1 MSRKQWYILPSDR
14 ELAEDITEQ
23 YDIEP
28 FLAHLLVS
36 RGITDD
42 LELENFCFDSAML
55 LDPYELKDMDKAAE
69 RIKRALADNEKI
81 AVYGDYDADGVT
93 ATALLYLYFKSLGK
107 EVITYIPDRNSEGY
121 GLNMKAIKSLC
132 EEGTELIITVDNG
145 ISAHKEAEYIKELGM
160 DLVITDHHKATAVLP
175 EAVAVVNPHR
185 LDCPSSFKDYCGVGV
200 AFKLI
205 SALSDEDDEVLL
217 QRYGDIITLG
227 TIGDVMPL
235 TGENRKIVK
244 TGLELINEGRNHGIR
259 ALKEISG
266 MKDKTLSSTSVAFS
280 LVPRINAIG
289 RMSHS
294 KKAFDVLVSSDE
306 TSALSATKEIDYAN
320 SERQEKERE
329 ILTEVQRQ
337 IDENPELL
345 NERVLIFSGK
355 NWHGGVIGIVA
366 ARLVGK
372 YGKPC
377 FIITD
382 DGETAKGSAR
392 SIEGFS
398 LYDAVSS
405 ASELLEHW
413 GGHVLA
419 AGFGMKS
426 ENTELFRRAILE
438 YAKTVEMPFAQNIID
453 CKLKA
458 SAVDADILPLIDSLE
473 PFGAGNPQPTFGL
486 YGMTVTGLQ
495 AIGGGK
501 HMRLTVRKGE
511 STLTAVYFGVTPDKL
526 LYQAG
531 DTVDLAVRL
540 ERNEYMSQVKV
551 GVYIKDIRI
560 SGTDDLRYLKS
571 VRLYE
576 KMKRKEPLTL
586 KQKEFL
592 HITRQEIAEVYR
604 YIKKCGGWYADTDL
618 LCYRLGDDGAGACKI
633 LTAVDI
639 LCELG
644 IFRKENDGIS
654 CGDTSIKVN
663 LENSALMNYVNS
675 MSERG
680 EDNE

>member
-1 MSRKQWYILPSDR
+1 MSRKQWCVLPSDK

-42 LELENFCFDSAML
+42 SELENFCFDNAIL
-55 LDPYELKDMDKAAE
+55 LDPYELKDMDKAVT
-69 RIKRALADNEKI
+69 RIKQALSEGEKI

-93 ATALLYLYFKSLGK
+93 ATALLYLYFKSLGV
-107 EVITYIPDRNSEGY
+107 EVLTYIPDRNSEGY
-121 GLNMKAIKSLC
+121 GLNMNAVRSLC
-132 EEGTELIITVDNG
+132 EQGTELIITVDNG

-160 DLVITDHHKATAVLP
+160 DLVITDHHKATEVIP

-185 LDCPSSFKDYCGVGV
+185 LDCPSSYKDYCGVGV

-205 SALSDEDDEVLL
+205 CALSDEDDETILS
-217 QRYGDIITLG
+217 RYADIITLG

-235 TGENRKIVK
+235 MGENRKIVRA
-244 TGLELINEGRNHGIR
+244 GLELINEGTNPGIR

-289 RMSHS
+289 RMSHA
-294 KKAFDVLVSSDE
+294 KRAFDVLVSRDE
-306 TSALSATKEIDYAN
+306 NTALKTARDIDFAN
-320 SERQEKERE
+320 ADRQEKERE
-329 ILTEVQRQ
+329 ILAEVQRQ
-337 IDENPELL
+337 IDENPEILD
-345 NERVLIFSGK
+345 ERVLIFSGK

-377 FIITD
+377 FVITD
-382 DGETAKGSAR
+382 DGENAKGSAR

-405 ASELLEHW
+405 ASSLLEHW

-426 ENTELFRRAILE
+426 ENTQLFKQAIYS
-438 YAKTVEMPFAQNIID
+438 YAKTVEIPFPQNIID
-453 CKLKA
+453 CRLRA
-458 SAVDADILPLIDSLE
+458 AAVNADILPLIDSLE

-486 YGMTVTGLQ
+486 YGMTVYNVQ

-501 HMRLTVRKGE
+501 HMRVTVKKNE
-511 STLTAVYFGVTPDKL
+511 QSLTAVYFGVTPEKF
-526 LYQAG
+526 LYKPG
-531 DTVDLAVRL
+531 DVIDLAVRL
-540 ERNEYMSQVKV
+540 ERNEFMSQVKV
-551 GVYIKDIRI
+551 GIYIKDIRM

-576 KMKRKEPLTL
+576 KMKRREALTL
-586 KQKEFL
+586 KQKEYL
-592 HITRQEIAEVYR
+592 YITREEIAEVYR
-604 YIKKCGGWYADTDL
+604 YIKKCGGWYADSDL

-633 LTAVDI
+633 LTAIDI

-644 IFRKENDGIS
+644 IFKKEKDGII
-654 CGDTSIKVN
+654 CYDTSKKVN
-663 LENSALMNYVNS
+663 LENSTLMNYVNS
-675 MSERG
+675 MQ
-680 EDNE
+680 